1 MNYSF
6 SIPKLLDNMGV
17 LYRMAKRKLILTAL
31 LSGIKR
37 TTVNS
42 TLTPG
47 DVDTSLH
54 IQFADFR
61 QFVLLRTSYNSQQIK
76 LKGLLNRLF
85 DPTLKRIQ
93 VVTLSDV
100 VRTSYMQGG
109 DVAPGSEVVYFNTGK
124 YYSGGGVLLS
134 GQINVP
140 IELAAKEAEIKA
152 WVDYYIFY
160 DKNYT
165 ITYF

>member
-1 MNYSF
+1 
-6 SIPKLLDNMGV
+6 MGV

-37 TTVNS
+37 TTVNTTS
-42 TLTPG
+42 TPG
-47 DVDTSLH
+47 DTDTSLYV
-54 IQFADFR
+54 QFAAFRDFV
-61 QFVLLRTSYNSQQIK
+61 FIRTSYNSQQIK

-93 VVTLSDV
+93 VVTISDV
-100 VRTSYMQGG
+100 IRTNYLQGG
-109 DVAPGSEVVYFNTGK
+109 IIAPGTEIVYLNQGK
-124 YYSGGGVLLS
+124 YLSSGGVLLS

-140 IELAAKEAEIKA
+140 IELIHKEGEIKA
-152 WVDYYIFY
+152 WVDYYIFF
-160 DKNYT
+160 DKNYS